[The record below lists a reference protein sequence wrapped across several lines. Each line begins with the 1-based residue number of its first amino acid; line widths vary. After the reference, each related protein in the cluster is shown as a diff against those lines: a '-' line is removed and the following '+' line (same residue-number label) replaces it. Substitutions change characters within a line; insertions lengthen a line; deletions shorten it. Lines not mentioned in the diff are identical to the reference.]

1 MLSAKQ
7 LETLSDEDILYY
19 ENITDEEEKASFEYF
34 MGFAHGATDSVIITN
49 EEIEIYKSTTDNVP
63 LKSVCELMGF
73 IPHKGQ
79 QPFVYD
85 FDMNKDIHNNY
96 VIAAGRRWGKSSIM
110 GITAMREL
118 LVPFSATILVAP
130 TFANAKIIFNEV
142 LKSVRKLGIPISSMN
157 KGQFNFTLETGAR
170 FSANSAAN
178 IESALG
184 SFTSLILVDEGQT
197 VANLDV
203 IYKQMLAP
211 TQLDYGVRTSGLLYG
226 RFVMGGTSR
235 GVSNQLFE
243 YFEKELDMP
252 NWKSFTAPSMTNP
265 TLPQSYFK
273 QMRLELGELLYQQE
287 IMAKF
292 IGADNNV
299 FFAFDVEINTYD
311 PADVHFN
318 SKSIYASGIDIGWS
332 DSTAQVWVYREPNA
346 YYVHAAYSEAN
357 RSTSQHHQAY
367 VEIEESLEGSCD
379 IRYGDPAAA
388 QTLNDYIID
397 YDYDIVKADN
407 AVAPGIAYVNQ
418 LLTPTGANDKPKLYI
433 NKELTELI
441 RQLSRVRYKSD
452 QGKGAK
458 DPFVKD
464 TKGTHWD
471 LLAALRYAL
480 YSDKYNQA
488 AGNNIIQSS

>member
-1 MLSAKQ
+1 MLSPIQ
-7 LETLSDEDILYY
+7 LEALSDEDRAYY
-19 ENITDEEEKASFEYF
+19 STLTDKDDIASFEYF
-34 MGFAHGATDSVIITN
+34 MGFAHGSSYDVVITN
-49 EEIEIYKSTTDNVP
+49 EEIELYKSTTDSIP
-63 LKSVCELMGF
+63 LKSACELTGF
-73 IPHKGQ
+73 VPHKGQ

-85 FDMNKDIHNNY
+85 FDVNKEVHNNY

-110 GITAMREL
+110 GIVATREL

-142 LKSVRKLGIPISSMN
+142 LKIVRKVGIPVASMN
-157 KGQFNFTLETGAR
+157 KGQFNFTLENGSR

-197 VANLDV
+197 VANLDI

-211 TQLDYGVRTSGLLYG
+211 TQLDYGTRTSGLLYG

-235 GVSNQLFE
+235 GISNQLHE

-252 NWKSFTAPSMTNP
+252 NWKSFSAPSMTNP
-265 TLPQSYFK
+265 TLPSSYFE
-273 QMRLELGELLYQQE
+273 QMRIELGDMLYDQE

-299 FFAFDVEINTYD
+299 FFAYDESLNLYD
-311 PADVHFN
+311 PEVVRFN
-318 SKSIYASGIDIGWS
+318 RNSLYISGIDIGWS
-332 DSTAQVWVYREPNA
+332 DSTAQLWVYREPSG

-357 RSTSQHHQAY
+357 KSTSQHHTAFT
-367 VEIEESLEGSCD
+367 EIEEGLPGD
-379 IRYGDPAAA
+379 YDMRYGDPAAA

-407 AVAPGIAYVNQ
+407 AVSAGLAYVNQ
-418 LLTPTGANDKPKLYI
+418 LLTPTGVNHKPKLYI

-441 RQLSRVRYKSD
+441 RQLTRVRYKPE
-452 QGKGAK
+452 QGKGVK
-458 DPFVKD
+458 DPFIKD
-464 TKGTHWD
+464 SKGTHWD
-471 LLAALRYAL
+471 LIAALRYAL
-480 YSDKYNQA
+480 YSDKFNQA
-488 AGNNIIQSS
+488 ATNIVQG